1 MLSKYLII
9 KGKNGQWDLHFL
21 PVITVHMNELNL
33 KLQEKGKFK
42 LDRTIYVEMKT
53 FHNTN

>member
-1 MLSKYLII
+1 MLFKYSII
-9 KGKNGQWDLHFL
+9 KGKNGQWDLHFH
-21 PVITVHMNELNL
+21 PVITRHMNELNL

-53 FHNTN
+53 VHNTK